1 MAKYSSENS
10 NAQRRLQLAAED
22 FVSLP
27 HVVQLLAITARC
39 LMYDD
44 KPVSRRNMIDLIAD
58 IFRDNDPVLV
68 SPDGTLYE
76 LPDLDSLFEPEG
88 FSDELTAE
96 HHFEWC
102 GNFLNYAIDPP
113 TRRLPAQYIE
123 RLQIIDAAWRLG
135 GDKVWRR

>member
-1 MAKYSSENS
+1 MANNLNENS
-10 NAQRRLQLAAED
+10 NSQKRLQLAAEE

-39 LMYDD
+39 LRYDD
-44 KPVSRRNMIDLIAD
+44 KPVSRRNMLDLIAD

-68 SPDGTLYE
+68 SPEGNLYE
-76 LPDLDSLFEPEG
+76 LPDLDSLFEPDG
-88 FSDELTAE
+88 FSDELNAE

-102 GNFLNYAIDPP
+102 GNFLNYAIAPP
-113 TRRLPAQYIE
+113 TRRLPVQYIE

-135 GDKVWRR
+135 GDKVWRK